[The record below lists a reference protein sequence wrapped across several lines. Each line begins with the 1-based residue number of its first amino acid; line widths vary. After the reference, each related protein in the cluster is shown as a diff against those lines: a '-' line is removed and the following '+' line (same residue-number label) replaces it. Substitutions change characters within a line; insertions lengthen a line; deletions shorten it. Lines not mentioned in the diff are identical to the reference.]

1 MGYFK
6 ELYAAQVNE
15 IERAMDIITKE
26 YDEILSVGNYIDNL
40 LDYFEKEVIEDFYVN
55 IVEYQDELLW
65 RAENGN

>member
-15 IERAMDIITKE
+15 IERAMDIITQE

>member
-6 ELYAAQVNE
+6 ELYAAQVEE
-15 IERAMDIITKE
+15 IEKVMDTITKE

-55 IVEYQDELLW
+55 IVEYQDELIW